1 MNPTTLL
8 QHASSAEPDRSV
20 GAVVRDLLTTPAPT
34 LAQVGILAGFLL
46 AVLGIV
52 VTIEMV
58 RRRREQVSRNR
69 SRWDNFTSMARQ
81 RGLDDAAIDRM
92 REMHLG
98 LDSLH
103 APDAMLRIPAVYDRA
118 LDAWIGARGG
128 ELARATGRSWRP
140 SADPVGIQGAERGD
154 EPVPHP
160 SDRRRPGCPAG
171 RGGRPT
177 GGSGVVRTN
186 REDRMVDLRFR
197 GLSPGGHGRLRIA
210 FSRQG
215 DGEYKASTSILA
227 IDHVG
232 KEIQCSPHRR
242 APCASSCA
250 CGCAFRSSFPGRMSR
265 IIGPRESRTPSQDFA
280 VTLLDLSGGGAMVSS
295 TQQLDVESRGLLA
308 FPMGETFLEGVH
320 FVMLR
325 TGQGLPGGRTCLPPV
340 LREHRSPDPG
350 EDHALRLRDANG
362 RGGSTLDGCP
372 PFRHK
377 SWKFL
382 ELRRFRL
389 DSGK

>member
-81 RGLDDAAIDRM
+81 RGLDDAAIERM

-128 ELARATGRSWRP
+128 ELAASDWQILEAIRRQLGFKGL
-140 SADPVGIQGAERGD
+140 SAETSLSHTRQIADGQDVRLAEEEG
-154 EPVPHP
+154 PWN
-160 SDRRRPGCPAG
+160 
-171 RGGRPT
+171 
-177 GGSGVVRTN
+177 GSGVIRSN
-186 REDRMVDLRFR
+186 REDRMVIAVSGDF
-197 GLSPGGHGRLRIA
+197 PGKVGTRLRIS

-232 KEIQCSPHRR
+232 KEIQCSHTDQLLRQQLRMWVRVPVLI
-242 APCASSCA
+242 
-250 CGCAFRSSFPGRMSR
+250 PGRMSQ
-265 IIGPRESRTPSQDFA
+265 IIGPTGIPYAVPEFA

-295 TQQLDVESRGLLA
+295 TQVLDVESRGLLA

-325 TGQGLPGGRTCLPPV
+325 TGKASRAGGHVCHLCFENIEVQTQERIMRFV
-340 LREHRSPDPG
+340 FERQR
-350 EDHALRLRDANG
+350 AG
-362 RGGSTLDGCP
+362 RINP
-372 PFRHK
+372 
-377 SWKFL
+377 
-382 ELRRFRL
+382 
-389 DSGK
+389 

>member
-128 ELARATGRSWRP
+128 ELAASDWQILEAIRRQLGFKGL
-140 SADPVGIQGAERGD
+140 SAETSLSHTRQIADGQDVRLAEEEG
-154 EPVPHP
+154 PWN
-160 SDRRRPGCPAG
+160 
-171 RGGRPT
+171 
-177 GGSGVVRTN
+177 GSGVIRTN
-186 REDRMVDLRFR
+186 REDRMVISVSGDF
-197 GLSPGGHGRLRIA
+197 PGKGGTRLRIS

-232 KEIQCSPHRR
+232 KEIQCSHTDQLLRQQLRMWVRVPVLI
-242 APCASSCA
+242 
-250 CGCAFRSSFPGRMSR
+250 PGRMSQ
-265 IIGPRESRTPSQDFA
+265 IIGPTGIPYAVPEFA
-280 VTLLDLSGGGAMVSS
+280 VTLLDLSGGERWSVPPKSWTWNPGDFWRFPWEKPSWKGYTSS
-295 TQQLDVESRGLLA
+295 CCVPGRLRGRADTSATCASRTSKSRPRRGSCASSSRGNA
-308 FPMGETFLEGVH
+308 P
-320 FVMLR
+320 
-325 TGQGLPGGRTCLPPV
+325 
-340 LREHRSPDPG
+340 
-350 EDHALRLRDANG
+350 A
-362 RGGSTLDGCP
+362 GSTLDGCP
-372 PFRHK
+372 PT
-377 SWKFL
+377 S
-382 ELRRFRL
+382 
-389 DSGK
+389 